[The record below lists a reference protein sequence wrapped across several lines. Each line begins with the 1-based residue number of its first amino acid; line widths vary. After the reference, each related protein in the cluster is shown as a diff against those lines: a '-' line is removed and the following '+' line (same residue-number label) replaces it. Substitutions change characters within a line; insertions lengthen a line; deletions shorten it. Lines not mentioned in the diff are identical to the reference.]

1 MAQETEIQDIYP
13 LSYMQEG
20 MLFHSLLHPDSNA
33 YVEQISFTISGD
45 LCRDSFQKSL
55 DLLIDRYDIFRT
67 IYIKEVPDLDG
78 PQQVVLSHRKVP
90 VQTEDISALTAEQQQ
105 TLIKSRKRADRL
117 RGFDLQKGPLMRLS
131 LYQTGENRHTC
142 VWTHHHI
149 MMDGWSLG
157 IVLQDFSTC
166 TTL

>member
-45 LCRDSFQKSL
+45 LCLDSFQKSL

-67 IYIKEVPDLDG
+67 I
-78 PQQVVLSHRKVP
+78 
-90 VQTEDISALTAEQQQ
+90 
-105 TLIKSRKRADRL
+105 
-117 RGFDLQKGPLMRLS
+117 
-131 LYQTGENRHTC
+131 
-142 VWTHHHI
+142 
-149 MMDGWSLG
+149 
-157 IVLQDFSTC
+157 
-166 TTL
+166 